1 MTQDQQR
8 RVNALWVTSRGRL
21 TQDDCIEI
29 VTESDYQ
36 RMHREQCDPPWSI
49 GLFIVAWLIVFGW
62 LGLVAVLEGSL

>member
-8 RVNALWVTSRGRL
+8 RVNSLWVTSRGRL

-36 RMHREQCDPPWSI
+36 RMQREQGDPPWSWSA
-49 GLFIVAWLIVFGW
+49 FIVSCLLIV
-62 LGLVAVLEGSL
+62 AVNVLTAYMEGSL

>member
-36 RMHREQCDPPWSI
+36 RLQREQCDPPWTMAS
-49 GLFIVAWLIVFGW
+49 FVVACLIVVGW

>member
-1 MTQDQQR
+1 MTQDQIR

-36 RMHREQCDPPWSI
+36 RLQREQCDPPWT
-49 GLFIVAWLIVFGW
+49 GW
-62 LGLVAVLEGSL
+62 ALAIAVGLVYVIHAAVMGPTL

>member
-8 RVNALWVTSRGRL
+8 RVNALWVTSSGRL

-36 RMHREQCDPPWSI
+36 RMQREQGDPPWSWAM
-49 GLFIVAWLIVFGW
+49 FIVACL
-62 LGLVAVLEGSL
+62 LVVGVNALTAYMEGSL

>member
-36 RMHREQCDPPWSI
+36 RLQREQCDPPLSMAS
-49 GLFIVAWLIVFGW
+49 FIVACLIV
-62 LGLVAVLEGSL
+62 VAVNVLTAYMEGSL